1 MRLKIL
7 NTSTLELDT
16 NIMHP
21 FVRIHFVEMTTG
33 KYIKKTHF
41 DSSSVYN
48 YESNCVNAMVDN
60 VRERKSCELEIV
72 PPFAT
77 NCCDMRY
84 TSNSRAVWNEEILVN
99 ESADVLCNPEF
110 LILFEILDFNALYL

>member
-1 MRLKIL
+1 
-7 NTSTLELDT
+7 
-16 NIMHP
+16 MHP